1 MHLRLITARV
11 TVVSTFSKSVKAI
24 AGPSLAT
31 SWATTTSSSPFT
43 TSAVTI
49 ISRLAVN
56 LGGSSVAKSTVF
68 LVLTPWGKITFSILS
83 WSVRM
88 IVVVRFIPQWF
99 L

>member
-11 TVVSTFSKSVKAI
+11 TVVSMFSESVKAI

-31 SWATTTSSSPFT
+31 TTSSSPFT
-43 TSAVTI
+43 TSVVTI
-49 ISRLAVN
+49 ISRLVIT

-83 WSVRM
+83 WSVRT
-88 IVVVRFIPQWF
+88 IVVARFIPQWF